1 MVVIPPNVASRHL
14 LTPARPSSSSQE
26 AISNAM
32 HKTPKPGIAPRA
44 LAGAQP
50 PAQTPSPAPFIGL
63 SPPTSPRRRAENQT
77 ANPTS
82 PRRRHRRDSLG
93 VATDDE
99 GRTPSGAIATHKPRR
114 GVAASLNDLVHWRQ
128 PSRTAK
134 VAGGGFYLMLCVGS
148 LRTVPLPAGTVACY
162 AFIFALAASLFT
174 RLFQRVRRN
183 LGFGMGIGGMDAAAM
198 ESASDQTRKKREAR
212 VRLMAAKFGGWVA
225 ASAAARAPVAAET
238 WIAAEAIVRWD
249 RPVTTLRACFLLWFA
264 SAAARVWRLSAGYTV
279 ALLWCALFTVPP
291 FVAALGPAAGD
302 AAVRVVT
309 WYAGKWVNDRR
320 VQLAIVGFVWS
331 ATGYAGRTMLT
342 MTLVI
347 AFLAGAGSNGDRH
360 GNGRPR
366 GSRER
371 ERGGVTVED
380 EAMDGEGRAAKGGER
395 REGVT
400 VAGGVTIEE
409 MPPSPAAAAPLGR
422 VDPNVSAVSSSRGG
436 GAKQRTPVAAASFGR
451 DDSAKE
457 SRGGSLSASDEDSAL
472 ALGSDSG
479 LARGA
484 ERDSPAKRTP
494 PFVGGGEKDW
504 SGGGSVSAARRRMIA
519 DRARRI
525 LEGDES
531 D

>member
-1 MVVIPPNVASRHL
+1 
-14 LTPARPSSSSQE
+14 
-26 AISNAM
+26 M
-32 HKTPKPGIAPRA
+32 HKTPKPGTAPRA
-44 LAGAQP
+44 LAGAQT

-63 SPPTSPRRRAENQT
+63 SPPTSPRRAKNQNT
-77 ANPTS
+77 NPTTS
-82 PRRRHRRDSLG
+82 PRRHRRRDSLG
-93 VATDDE
+93 DASDDD

-134 VAGGGFYLMLCVGS
+134 VAGGGLYLWLCVGS
-148 LRTVPLPAGTVACY
+148 LRQMPLPAGTVACY

-183 LGFGMGIGGMDAAAM
+183 LGFGLGGLGGMDAAAM
-198 ESASDQTRKKREAR
+198 EAATGATRKKREAR

-225 ASAAARAPVAAET
+225 ASAAARAPLAAET
-238 WIAAEAIVRWD
+238 WIAIEAILRWD
-249 RPVTTLRACFLLWFA
+249 RPVTTLKACFLLWFA
-264 SAAARVWRLSAGYTV
+264 SAAARVWFLGLGTTV

-331 ATGYAGRTMLT
+331 GTGYAGRTMLT

-360 GNGRPR
+360 GNRRPR

-371 ERGGVTVED
+371 KRGGVTAED
-380 EAMDGEGRAAKGGER
+380 EAMDAGRRAAKGGER

-409 MPPSPAAAAPLGR
+409 MPPSPLGR
-422 VDPNVSAVSSSRGG
+422 VDPNVSAVSSSSSRGG
-436 GAKQRTPVAAASFGR
+436 GTKQRTPAAAAVASCGR

-457 SRGGSLSASDEDSAL
+457 SRGGSLSASSDDEAPSIRRSASAL
-472 ALGSDSG
+472 DVDVA
-479 LARGA
+479 ATRRG
-484 ERDSPAKRTP
+484 ERDSPKRTP

>member
-1 MVVIPPNVASRHL
+1 
-14 LTPARPSSSSQE
+14 
-26 AISNAM
+26 M
-32 HKTPKPGIAPRA
+32 HKTPKPGTAPRA
-44 LAGAQP
+44 LAGVQP

-63 SPPTSPRRRAENQT
+63 SPPTSPRRAKNQT
-77 ANPTS
+77 ATPTS
-82 PRRRHRRDSLG
+82 PRYPRHRRGDSLG
-93 VATDDE
+93 GASGDDD
-99 GRTPSGAIATHKPRR
+99 GRTPSGAIATRKPRR
-114 GVAASLNDLVHWRQ
+114 GVAASLDDLVHWRR
-128 PSRTAK
+128 PARTAK

-148 LRTVPLPAGTVACY
+148 LRQMPLPAGTVACY

-183 LGFGMGIGGMDAAAM
+183 LGFGLGGLGGMDAAAM
-198 ESASDQTRKKREAR
+198 EAATGATRKKREAR

-225 ASAAARAPVAAET
+225 ASAAARAPLAAET
-238 WIAAEAIVRWD
+238 WIAIEAIVRWD
-249 RPVTTLRACFLLWFA
+249 RPVTTLKACFLLWFA
-264 SAAARVWRLSAGYTV
+264 SAAARVWFLGLGYTV

-291 FVAALGPAAGD
+291 FVNALGPAAGD
-302 AAVRVVT
+302 VAVRAVT
-309 WYAGKWVNDRR
+309 WYAGRWLHDRR

-331 ATGYAGRTMLT
+331 GTGYAGRTMLT

-347 AFLAGAGSNGDRH
+347 AFLAGAGSNGDGH

-409 MPPSPAAAAPLGR
+409 MPPSPAAVAPLGR

-436 GAKQRTPVAAASFGR
+436 GAKQRTPVAAASCGR

-457 SRGGSLSASDEDSAL
+457 SRGGSLSASSDDESFGGDLAKSSSAL
-472 ALGSDSG
+472 DVDVA
-479 LARGA
+479 ATRRA
-484 ERDSPAKRTP
+484 ERDSPKRTP

>member
-14 LTPARPSSSSQE
+14 LTPARPSSSLQE

-93 VATDDE
+93 GAGDDD

-183 LGFGMGIGGMDAAAM
+183 LGFGLGIGGMDAAAM

-249 RPVTTLRACFLLWFA
+249 RPVTTLKACFLLWFA

-371 ERGGVTVED
+371 ERGGVTAED

-409 MPPSPAAAAPLGR
+409 MPPSPAAVRASRAGGPERERRVFLSRRRREAA
-422 VDPNVSAVSSSRGG
+422 DAGG
-436 GAKQRTPVAAASFGR
+436 GGVVR
-451 DDSAKE
+451 
-457 SRGGSLSASDEDSAL
+457 
-472 ALGSDSG
+472 
-479 LARGA
+479 
-484 ERDSPAKRTP
+484 
-494 PFVGGGEKDW
+494 
-504 SGGGSVSAARRRMIA
+504 
-519 DRARRI
+519 
-525 LEGDES
+525 
-531 D
+531 

>member
-1 MVVIPPNVASRHL
+1 M
-14 LTPARPSSSSQE
+14 
-26 AISNAM
+26 
-32 HKTPKPGIAPRA
+32 
-44 LAGAQP
+44 
-50 PAQTPSPAPFIGL
+50 
-63 SPPTSPRRRAENQT
+63 SPRRHR
-77 ANPTS
+77 
-82 PRRRHRRDSLG
+82 RRDSLG
-93 VATDDE
+93 DASDDD

-134 VAGGGFYLMLCVGS
+134 VAGGGLYLWLCVGS
-148 LRTVPLPAGTVACY
+148 LRTMPLPAGTVACY

-183 LGFGMGIGGMDAAAM
+183 LGFGLGIGGMDAAAM
-198 ESASDQTRKKREAR
+198 ESSSDATRKKREAR
-212 VRLMAAKFGGWVA
+212 VRLLAAKFGGWVA

-238 WIAAEAIVRWD
+238 WITAEAIVRWD
-249 RPVTTLRACFLLWFA
+249 RPVTTLKACFLLWFA
-264 SAAARVWRLSAGYTV
+264 SAAARVWRISAGYTV

-302 AAVRVVT
+302 AFVRAVT
-309 WYAGKWVNDRR
+309 WYAGRWLNDRR

-331 ATGYAGRTMLT
+331 GTGVAGRTMLT

-347 AFLAGAGSNGDRH
+347 AFLAGAGSG
-360 GNGRPR
+360 GNGRGD
-366 GSRER
+366 GSRKACE
-371 ERGGVTVED
+371 EGGITAED
-380 EAMDGEGRAAKGGER
+380 EAIDARRASPGGER

-409 MPPSPAAAAPLGR
+409 MPPSPGEPATPLGR
-422 VDPNVSAVSSSRGG
+422 VDPNVSAVAPSVRGG
-436 GAKQRTPVAAASFGR
+436 GAKQRAGSCGG

-457 SRGGSLSASDEDSAL
+457 SRGGSLSASDEVLDLVPNDSAL
-472 ALGSDSG
+472 DLD
-479 LARGA
+479 LARDLA
-484 ERDSPAKRTP
+484 ERGTRDSPKRTP

>member
-1 MVVIPPNVASRHL
+1 
-14 LTPARPSSSSQE
+14 
-26 AISNAM
+26 M

-44 LAGAQP
+44 LAGAQT

-63 SPPTSPRRRAENQT
+63 SPPTSPRRAKNQT

-82 PRRRHRRDSLG
+82 PRYPRHHRRDSLG
-93 VATDDE
+93 GASGDDD

-114 GVAASLNDLVHWRQ
+114 GVAASLDDLVHWRR
-128 PSRTAK
+128 PARTAK

-148 LRTVPLPAGTVACY
+148 LRQMPLPAGTVACY

-183 LGFGMGIGGMDAAAM
+183 LGFGLGGLGGMDAAAM
-198 ESASDQTRKKREAR
+198 EAATGATRKKREAR

-225 ASAAARAPVAAET
+225 ASAAARAPLAAET
-238 WIAAEAIVRWD
+238 WIACEAIVRWD
-249 RPVTTLRACFLLWFA
+249 RPVTTLKACFLLWFA
-264 SAAARVWRLSAGYTV
+264 SAAARVWFLGLGYTV

-302 AAVRVVT
+302 VAVRAVT
-309 WYAGKWVNDRR
+309 WYAGRWLHDRR

-331 ATGYAGRTMLT
+331 GTGYAGRTMLT

-347 AFLAGAGSNGDRH
+347 AFLAGAGSNGNGH
-360 GNGRPR
+360 GNGSR

-371 ERGGVTVED
+371 EGERGVTAED
-380 EAMDGEGRAAKGGER
+380 EAMDGGRRAAKGGGER

-409 MPPSPAAAAPLGR
+409 MPPSPLGR
-422 VDPNVSAVSSSRGG
+422 VDPNVRGAVSSSSSRGG
-436 GAKQRTPVAAASFGR
+436 GTKQRTPAAAAVASCGR

-457 SRGGSLSASDEDSAL
+457 SRGGSLSASSDDESFGGDLAKSSSAL
-472 ALGSDSG
+472 DVDVA
-479 LARGA
+479 ATRRA
-484 ERDSPAKRTP
+484 ERDSPKRTP

>member
-1 MVVIPPNVASRHL
+1 M
-14 LTPARPSSSSQE
+14 
-26 AISNAM
+26 
-32 HKTPKPGIAPRA
+32 
-44 LAGAQP
+44 
-50 PAQTPSPAPFIGL
+50 
-63 SPPTSPRRRAENQT
+63 
-77 ANPTS
+77 
-82 PRRRHRRDSLG
+82 
-93 VATDDE
+93 
-99 GRTPSGAIATHKPRR
+99 
-114 GVAASLNDLVHWRQ
+114 HWRR
-128 PSRTAK
+128 PARTAK

-148 LRTVPLPAGTVACY
+148 LRQMPLPAGTVACY

-183 LGFGMGIGGMDAAAM
+183 LGFGLGGLGGMDAAAM
-198 ESASDQTRKKREAR
+198 EAATGATRKKREAR

-225 ASAAARAPVAAET
+225 ASAAARAPLAAET
-238 WIAAEAIVRWD
+238 WIAIEAIVRWD
-249 RPVTTLRACFLLWFA
+249 RPVTTLKACFLLWFA
-264 SAAARVWRLSAGYTV
+264 SAAARVWFLGLGYTV

-302 AAVRVVT
+302 VAVRAVT
-309 WYAGKWVNDRR
+309 WYAGRWLHDRR

-331 ATGYAGRTMLT
+331 GTGYAGRTMLT

-347 AFLAGAGSNGDRH
+347 AFLAGAGSNGNGR
-360 GNGRPR
+360 GNGHAR

-371 ERGGVTVED
+371 EGERVVTAED
-380 EAMDGEGRAAKGGER
+380 EAMDAGRRAAKGGGER

-409 MPPSPAAAAPLGR
+409 MPPSPLGR
-422 VDPNVSAVSSSRGG
+422 VDPNVSAVSSSSSRGG
-436 GAKQRTPVAAASFGR
+436 GTKQRTPPPAAVASCGR

-457 SRGGSLSASDEDSAL
+457 SRGGSLSASSDDESFGGDLAKSSSAL
-472 ALGSDSG
+472 DVDVA
-479 LARGA
+479 ATRRA
-484 ERDSPAKRTP
+484 ERDSPKRTP

>member
-1 MVVIPPNVASRHL
+1 M
-14 LTPARPSSSSQE
+14 
-26 AISNAM
+26 
-32 HKTPKPGIAPRA
+32 
-44 LAGAQP
+44 
-50 PAQTPSPAPFIGL
+50 
-63 SPPTSPRRRAENQT
+63 
-77 ANPTS
+77 
-82 PRRRHRRDSLG
+82 
-93 VATDDE
+93 
-99 GRTPSGAIATHKPRR
+99 
-114 GVAASLNDLVHWRQ
+114 HWRR
-128 PSRTAK
+128 PARTAK

-148 LRTVPLPAGTVACY
+148 LRQMPLPAGTVACY

-183 LGFGMGIGGMDAAAM
+183 LGFGLGGLGGMDAAAM
-198 ESASDQTRKKREAR
+198 EAATGATRKKREAR

-225 ASAAARAPVAAET
+225 ASAAARAPLAAET
-238 WIAAEAIVRWD
+238 WIAIEAIVRWD
-249 RPVTTLRACFLLWFA
+249 RPVTTLKACFLLWFA
-264 SAAARVWRLSAGYTV
+264 SAAARVWFLGLGTTV

-291 FVAALGPAAGD
+291 FVNALGPAAGD
-302 AAVRVVT
+302 VAVRAVT
-309 WYAGKWVNDRR
+309 WYAGRWLHDRR

-331 ATGYAGRTMLT
+331 GTGYAGRTMLT

-347 AFLAGAGSNGDRH
+347 AFLAGAGSNGNGR
-360 GNGRPR
+360 GNGHAR

-371 ERGGVTVED
+371 EGERVVTAED
-380 EAMDGEGRAAKGGER
+380 EAMDAGRRAAKGGGER

-409 MPPSPAAAAPLGR
+409 MPPSPLGR
-422 VDPNVSAVSSSRGG
+422 VDPNVSAVSSSSSRGG
-436 GAKQRTPVAAASFGR
+436 GTKQRTPAAAAVASCGR

-457 SRGGSLSASDEDSAL
+457 SRGGSLSASSDDESFGGDLAKSSSAL
-472 ALGSDSG
+472 DVDVA
-479 LARGA
+479 ATRRA
-484 ERDSPAKRTP
+484 ERDSPKRTP

>member
-1 MVVIPPNVASRHL
+1 M
-14 LTPARPSSSSQE
+14 
-26 AISNAM
+26 
-32 HKTPKPGIAPRA
+32 
-44 LAGAQP
+44 
-50 PAQTPSPAPFIGL
+50 
-63 SPPTSPRRRAENQT
+63 
-77 ANPTS
+77 
-82 PRRRHRRDSLG
+82 
-93 VATDDE
+93 
-99 GRTPSGAIATHKPRR
+99 
-114 GVAASLNDLVHWRQ
+114 HWRR
-128 PSRTAK
+128 PARTAK

-148 LRTVPLPAGTVACY
+148 LRQMPLPAGTVACY

-183 LGFGMGIGGMDAAAM
+183 LGFGLGGLGGMDAAAM
-198 ESASDQTRKKREAR
+198 EAAKDFTRKKREAR

-225 ASAAARAPVAAET
+225 ASAAARAPLAAET
-238 WIAAEAIVRWD
+238 WIAIEAIVRWD
-249 RPVTTLRACFLLWFA
+249 RPVTTLKACFLLWFA
-264 SAAARVWRLSAGYTV
+264 SAAARVWFLGLGYTV

-291 FVAALGPAAGD
+291 FVNALGPAAGD
-302 AAVRVVT
+302 VAVRAVT
-309 WYAGKWVNDRR
+309 WYAGRWLHDRR

-331 ATGYAGRTMLT
+331 GTGYAGRTMLT

-347 AFLAGAGSNGDRH
+347 AFLAGAGSNGNGH
-360 GNGRPR
+360 GNASR

-371 ERGGVTVED
+371 EGERGVTAED
-380 EAMDGEGRAAKGGER
+380 EAMDGGRRAAKGGGER

-409 MPPSPAAAAPLGR
+409 MPPSPLGR
-422 VDPNVSAVSSSRGG
+422 VDPNVSAVSSSSSRGG
-436 GAKQRTPVAAASFGR
+436 GTKQRTPAAAAVASCGR

-457 SRGGSLSASDEDSAL
+457 SRGGSLSASSDDESFGGDLAKSSSAL
-472 ALGSDSG
+472 DVDVA
-479 LARGA
+479 ATRRA
-484 ERDSPAKRTP
+484 ERDSPKRTP